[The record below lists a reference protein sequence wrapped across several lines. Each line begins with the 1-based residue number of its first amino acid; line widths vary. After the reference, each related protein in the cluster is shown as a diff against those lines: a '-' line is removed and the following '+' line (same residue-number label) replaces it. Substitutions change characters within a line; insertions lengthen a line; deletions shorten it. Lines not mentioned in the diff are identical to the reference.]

1 MIETLLRRL
10 VKTPFGLFEL
20 IGGEEGLAWVS
31 LPGLGA
37 SSGRDAHLA
46 RWYKDAELKDAPRSH
61 GDAVQQL
68 KAWVSGEFA
77 PFKLRLAPKGTEF
90 QLEVWRALAR
100 VRAGK
105 TLTYG
110 ELAARV
116 QRPGAARAV
125 GSAMRKNPLP
135 LFVPCHRV
143 LAGNGLGGF
152 SGGVAGALD
161 LKQRMLE
168 HEGALKKQG

>member
-1 MIETLLRRL
+1 
-10 VKTPFGLFEL
+10 
-20 IGGEEGLAWVS
+20 
-31 LPGLGA
+31 
-37 SSGRDAHLA
+37 
-46 RWYKDAELKDAPRSH
+46 
-61 GDAVQQL
+61 
-68 KAWVSGEFA
+68 
-77 PFKLRLAPKGTEF
+77 
-90 QLEVWRALAR
+90 LEVWRALAR

-152 SGGVAGALD
+152 SGGVEGALD

-168 HEGALKKQG
+168 HEGALKRQD